1 MQMNLAERNEKIFA
15 MRESGATYRQIA
27 DSYGLCVESV
37 RRIYLKLKDK
47 KENSESY
54 PTFKKLVSKRVQNAL
69 TWHFQ
74 SESILENPQIIAD
87 MDSGKLLKIY
97 NLGRKSLKEIEDAL
111 RTIGCM
117 KKARG

>member
-1 MQMNLAERNEKIFA
+1 MNLSERNEKIFA

-27 DSYGLCVESV
+27 DSFGICVE
-37 RRIYLKLKDK
+37 RARCIYLKLKEN
-47 KENSESY
+47 KENSDSY
-54 PTFKKLVSKRVQNAL
+54 PTFKKLVSKRVRNAL

-87 MDSGKLLKIY
+87 MGSGKILKIH
-97 NLGRKSLKEIEDAL
+97 NIGRKSLKEIEDAL
-111 RTIGCM
+111 RTIGFV